1 MGHEKDTSKASY
13 GLRQS
18 STKDFM
24 DVGEFQASL
33 GYIWK
38 SCVEKEKGGAFTV
51 SQSPRRG

>member
-13 GLRQS
+13 GLLQS
-18 STKDFM
+18 STKEFM

-38 SCVEKEKGGAFTV
+38 SCVEKEKGGGGIHCE
-51 SQSPRRG
+51 PKP